1 VRSFPVASSSLAA
14 FKEPAA
20 DISHLKANRHRN
32 QRNGKNHHHAYSR
45 AHKAEKLFAAADKR
59 DKQKMYSIIAFF
71 AILAVSHSLSP
82 PAFFRIYYI
91 SFLANV
97 ANRYQ
102 FKRNTIFYHTRF
114 FTRNYH
120 FG

>member
-1 VRSFPVASSSLAA
+1 MT
-14 FKEPAA
+14 
-20 DISHLKANRHRN
+20 
-32 QRNGKNHHHAYSR
+32 
-45 AHKAEKLFAAADKR
+45 KAEKLFAAADKR